1 MKVFKALFRC
11 AGLTLYGVNFVLLSV
26 YALRLIDPSFVLM
39 NETTL
44 LMLSPLLALV
54 GVKLALGI
62 KNNVRTLWFPMALYA
77 CLFFVADKTLL
88 SASLFLVV
96 AGYLLEDFIAVQ
108 VLDAIAQ
115 QEKTRKRHSGTFAQD
130 LWLKPNHARAPRTS
144 QSSVGGNKPRYFDP
158 FDPISPFDTSDPANP
173 LNLIY
178 LSDDDDGPLDL
189 FD

>member
-77 CLFFVADKTLL
+77 CFFLL
-88 SASLFLVV
+88 L
-96 AGYLLEDFIAVQ
+96 
-108 VLDAIAQ
+108 
-115 QEKTRKRHSGTFAQD
+115 TKR
-130 LWLKPNHARAPRTS
+130 
-144 QSSVGGNKPRYFDP
+144 Y
-158 FDPISPFDTSDPANP
+158 
-173 LNLIY
+173 
-178 LSDDDDGPLDL
+178 
-189 FD
+189 